1 MALGEAKAK
10 AKIEMKEVLE
20 KLGKTTDELHAYVA
34 QHPEMSAAL
43 YKVPKYKGVIGTSAN
58 FAIHVAEEMGAS
70 VPYHQD
76 AH

>member
-10 AKIEMKEVLE
+10 AKLEFKDVME
-20 KLGKTTDELHAYVA
+20 KLGKPLDELRAYVA
-34 QHPEMSAAL
+34 QNPEMELSL
-43 YKVPKYKGVIGTSAN
+43 YTVPKYKGVVGAAAN
-58 FAIHVAEEMGAS
+58 FAIHVAERMGEK